1 MTRRTANFTKLF
13 LNLALT
19 TGLLCAA
26 ASVSAQTTM
35 SVTIPFGFSAS
46 HQYVPG
52 GSYKVQLLSDR
63 FLSLRN
69 IKTGKTQI
77 VMVRP
82 ESGQVIETRSRL
94 VFQRHDGQLSL
105 KQVWIAETNM
115 HSELYAHTKPERT
128 VAKEIPPLDSTFEL
142 ALK

>member
-1 MTRRTANFTKLF
+1 MTRRAATLTNLF
-13 LNLALT
+13 LNLSLA

-26 ASVSAQTTM
+26 TSASAQTTA
-35 SVTIPFGFSAS
+35 SVTIPFAFSAG
-46 HQYVPG
+46 HQYVAA

-69 IKTGKTQI
+69 IKTDKTQI
-77 VMVRP
+77 VMVCP

-94 VFQRHDGQLSL
+94 IFQRHDGQLSL
-105 KQVWIAETNM
+105 KQVWIAGTNM

-128 VAKEIPPLDSTFEL
+128 VAKEIPPLESTFEL